1 MSNFFD
7 VLPVRTGG
15 AAENMAADFLLL
27 KRHPA
32 PERARFRHYEWR
44 LPSFTFGY
52 SQKIEYVR
60 AQLPPA
66 AEGPFDVCRR
76 ATGGGVV
83 DHRDDWT
90 YALVI
95 PRVHPLCEA
104 AAPESYRIVHECI
117 ASVMVSLGEDVV
129 LKREA
134 DDGGDGV
141 ATGPTVCFARSERH
155 DVVRGDTGAK
165 VAGAAQKRAREG
177 LLFQG
182 SVARSA
188 VSAAFD
194 WDAFEAGFV
203 GRLAEVLNAGVVETP
218 WPDFAEHEV
227 EGLTGQYSSEEW
239 NAFR

>member
-1 MSNFFD
+1 M
-7 VLPVRTGG
+7 
-15 AAENMAADFLLL
+15 AEDFLLL
-27 KRHPA
+27 KRY
-32 PERARFRHYEWR
+32 PELGRARFRHYEWR

-60 AQLPPA
+60 AQLPPVE
-66 AEGPFDVCRR
+66 EGPFDVCRR

-104 AAPESYRIVHECI
+104 AAPESYRIVHERI
-117 ASVMVSLGEDVV
+117 ASVMSSLGEDVV
-129 LKREA
+129 LKREPDGV
-134 DDGGDGV
+134 DDGV
-141 ATGPTVCFARSERH
+141 EAGPTVCFARSERY

-182 SVARSA
+182 SIARSA

-194 WDAFEAGFV
+194 WDAFESGFV
-203 GRLAEVLNAGVVETP
+203 GRLAEVLNAGVVEVP

-227 EGLTGQYSSEEW
+227 EGLTAQYSSEEW